1 MNTPSTILKAA
12 SPAGSKRY
20 SVPSLPTVTM
30 NVRLIRYQIVDFLLH
45 SFFTLLYF
53 GLQVVPGLI
62 VKNVFDTIGRTP
74 GAGSPAAGEA
84 ALWGLIGLYVLA
96 ELARLFFALGG
107 EWYGW
112 TFRLAVGA
120 LLQRNLFA
128 SILRRPGD
136 LPLPVSTG
144 EALNRFDEDVGE
156 VGDFPTW
163 IPDQVGKWI
172 AALMAVIIMARI
184 HLTIT
189 LVVFLP
195 LVGVT
200 FLTRWGWKH
209 ILFYRKASA
218 LASDAVSGF
227 LGEMF
232 GAVQAIQVANAEEHI
247 TAHLEALSE
256 RRAHLDTR
264 WMVTRNALD
273 SFNASIVTFGIGV
286 ILLLAGTA
294 ISNGSFT
301 VGDFALFVSYL
312 WFTTSVPS
320 ELGTFY
326 GDYKTQEVSI
336 ERMLDLVRPEPAEML
351 VEAHPVYTRGVI
363 PPVPPVPRTEMD
375 RLERLEVRGLTY
387 CFASNGENDRA
398 GEREGGQRS
407 PEHASGPAPNAGT
420 DAISCVSTDAT
431 DAIDAIDARYCV
443 STAPSQRG
451 IENVDLSLRR
461 GDFVVVTGRVG
472 SGKSTL
478 VRVLMGLLPRQAG
491 EITWNGQAVP
501 DPAAFFRPPRCAYTP
516 QVPRLFSDT
525 LQENILLGL
534 PADRASLAEAI
545 HLSVLEQDIA
555 QMERGLETR
564 VGPRGLR
571 LSGGQ
576 VQRAAAAR
584 MFVRQPELLVFDDLS
599 SALDVET
606 EQALWERLD
615 ARRKSGAAGLAASR
629 QAGGVE
635 LTCLV
640 VSHRKAALA
649 RADHIV
655 VMKDGRVEA
664 EGKLADLLESSL
676 EMQQLWS
683 GLAKEE

>member
-1 MNTPSTILKAA
+1 MNA
-12 SPAGSKRY
+12 
-20 SVPSLPTVTM
+20 
-30 NVRLIRYQIVDFLLH
+30 RLIRYQSTDFLLH
-45 SFFTLLYF
+45 SAFILLFF

-62 VKNVFDTIGRTP
+62 VKQVFDTIGAPSST
-74 GAGSPAAGEA
+74 AATPAAGLS
-84 ALWGLIGLYVLA
+84 LWLLVGLYILS
-96 ELARLFFALGG
+96 ELTRMVCSLGG

-136 LPLPVSTG
+136 QPLPVSTG
-144 EALNRFDEDVGE
+144 EALNRFDEDIGE

-163 IPDQVGKWI
+163 IPDQLGKWI
-172 AALMAVIIMARI
+172 AAIIAVIIMARVN
-184 HLTIT
+184 LTIT

-195 LVGVT
+195 LIGIG
-200 FLTRWGWKH
+200 FFTRWAWKH
-209 ILFYRKASA
+209 ILYYRKNSS

-232 GAVQAIQVANAEEHI
+232 GAVQAIQVANAEEAI
-247 TAHLEALSE
+247 THHLEELGE
-256 RRAHLDTR
+256 RRAYLDTR
-264 WMVTRNALD
+264 WWVGRLGLD
-273 SFNASIVTFGIGV
+273 IFNNSIVTLGIGV

-294 ISNGSFT
+294 ISKGTFT

-336 ERMLDLVRPEPAEML
+336 ERMLDLIRPEPPEKL
-351 VEAHPVYTRGVI
+351 VEPHPVYARGSI
-363 PPVPPVPRTEMD
+363 PPVPGVIKTAQD

-387 CFASNGENDRA
+387 RYTAHGDNAGAGGAGSTGED
-398 GEREGGQRS
+398 QQ
-407 PEHASGPAPNAGT
+407 PAPT
-420 DAISCVSTDAT
+420 TAT
-431 DAIDAIDARYCV
+431 
-443 STAPSQRG
+443 PHG
-451 IENVDLSLRR
+451 IKDVDLSLKR

-478 VRVLMGLLPRQAG
+478 VRVLLGLLPRQAG
-491 EITWNGQAVP
+491 EIRWNGSQVT
-501 DPAAFFRPPRCAYTP
+501 DPAGFFRPPRCAYTP

-525 LQENILLGL
+525 LRDNILMGL
-534 PADRASLAEAI
+534 PDDSAVLGGAV
-545 HLSVLEQDIA
+545 HLSVLEQDIT
-555 QMERGLETR
+555 QLERGLDTL

-615 ARRKSGAAGLAASR
+615 TRRNSPAEA
-629 QAGGVE
+629 

-649 RADHIV
+649 RADHII

-664 EGKLADLLESSL
+664 EGVLDELLETCT

-683 GLAKEE
+683 GLVVEEEPQRS